1 MQITVTF
8 RHVDPVDAVRD
19 YAKEK
24 ANKKIKKYLDEPL
37 EVDIILSIEKHRHIA
52 EVVLN
57 ANGVDINA
65 KGIAEDLNSSIDLV
79 MDKIEV
85 QLRKQKEKHLQRKHI
100 DHALSG
106 VATIDEFRLTQED
119 EKPVII
125 EENYSLK
132 PMSFEEAMLQM
143 EMIDSDFVVFVDDS
157 SNRVNVLYK
166 RKDGNYGLIVP
177 S

>member
-8 RHVDPVDAVRD
+8 RHVDPVDEIKD

-57 ANGVDINA
+57 GNKMDITA
-65 KGIAEDLNSSIDLV
+65 KGIAEDLHSSIDLV
-79 MDKIEV
+79 MDKIEG
-85 QLRKQKEKHLQRKHI
+85 QLRKQKGKHLLRKHVDPSI
-100 DHALSG
+100 QEIE
-106 VATIDEFRLTQED
+106 TIDESKLIKED
-119 EKPVII
+119 EGPIII
-125 EENYSLK
+125 EESYSLK
-132 PMSFEEAMLQM
+132 PMSVEEAMLQM
-143 EMIDSDFVVFVDDS
+143 DVINTDFIVFINDLS
-157 SNRVNVLYK
+157 SKVNVFYK
-166 RKDGNYGLIVP
+166 RKDGNYGLIIP